1 MGIWIFQV
9 GNKLLFCFFKTNLIV
24 ITLNSRKT
32 MWIYKALTHLFSIR
46 RVIISYVCKHIIINI
61 DLKQKHLTR
70 LLELVI
76 LPTSEHQV
84 TKISALAS
92 AVSTITPRA
101 NQQWDMVVLLWVVD
115 AKSQGNVIYKWN
127 P

>member
-1 MGIWIFQV
+1 V